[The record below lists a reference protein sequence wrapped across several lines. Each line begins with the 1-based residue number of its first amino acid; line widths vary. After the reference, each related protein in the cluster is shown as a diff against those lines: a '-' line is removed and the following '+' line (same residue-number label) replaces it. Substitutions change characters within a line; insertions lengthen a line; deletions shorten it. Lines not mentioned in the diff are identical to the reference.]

1 MRSMTG
7 FGSAS
12 VEQGPWRWMAEVRSV
27 NHRFLELRF
36 SMPREFARWEAELR
50 ALVQSHAA
58 RGKVDVS
65 VNVSGRAEKVLRVQ
79 VNVPLAR
86 RYVQA
91 WRDLQKAVALPG
103 DIDLRLLL
111 ERSELFTVSE
121 QPRSAEQDRELLHKV
136 VAQALSHWD
145 RERRREGR
153 ALERD
158 LRARLA
164 SLEEI
169 RRSIHARVETLVPAL
184 MERLRRRVRALLE
197 NRELDE
203 QRLAQEVVLIAER
216 SDVTEELVR
225 LKTHL
230 AAARATLR
238 EAGSVG
244 KRLEFLFQEL
254 HREFNTIASKS
265 ADAEVTRLTIAAR
278 TEIEKLKEQVQNVE

>member
-12 VEQGPWRWMAEVRSV
+12 VEQGPWRWAAEVRSV
-27 NHRFLELRF
+27 NHRFLDLRF
-36 SMPREFARWEAELR
+36 SLPREFARWEPELR
-50 ALVQSHAA
+50 ALVQSHAE
-58 RGKVDVS
+58 RGKVDVN
-65 VNVSGRAEKVLRVQ
+65 VNVFGRAEQVLRVE

-86 RYVQA
+86 KYVEAWQA
-91 WRDLQKAVALPG
+91 LQKALALPG
-103 DIDLRLLL
+103 DIDVRLLL
-111 ERSELFTVSE
+111 ERSELFTVRE
-121 QPRSAEQDRELLHKV
+121 QPRGAERDRELLRKV
-136 VAQALSHWD
+136 VSQALASWN
-145 RERRREGR
+145 RERSREGR

-164 SLEEI
+164 HLEEL
-169 RRSIHARVETLVPAL
+169 RRDVQVRVERLVPAL
-184 MERLRRRVRALLE
+184 TDRLRRRVRSLLE
-197 NRELDE
+197 HHELDE
-203 QRLAQEVVLIAER
+203 SRLAQEVALIAER

-230 AAARATLR
+230 VAARAALR
-238 EAGSVG
+238 ARGSVG

-278 TEIEKLKEQVQNVE
+278 GEIEKLKEQVQNVE